1 MALYGLTVLLCPE
14 ESAQSVQSLIWLW
27 S

>member
-1 MALYGLTVLLCPE
+1 MALHGLTVLLCPE
-14 ESAQSVQSLIWLW
+14 ESAQSLIWLW